1 MLIFSLFLVKI
12 LNKLPCFL
20 FLLISGSSFLFG
32 WAGYDYDNGEYIEI
46 EKGNLVRKYKDI
58 EVHHNGD
65 GSYHDEEVQGF
76 YGNELE
82 TYDYDTEEFHYYQ
95 MD

>member
-1 MLIFSLFLVKI
+1 MNRFFY
-12 LNKLPCFL
+12 F
-20 FLLISGSSFLFG
+20 FALLILGSSFLFG
-32 WAGYDYDNGEYIEI
+32 WDGYDYDEGEYVEI

-58 EVHHNGD
+58 EVYHYGD
-65 GSYHDEEVQGF
+65 GNYHDEEVQGF

-82 TYDYDTEEFHYYQ
+82 TYDYDTGEFHYYE